1 MKQTF
6 YCTDKGRH
14 KRREIGTIQDGE
26 QVNQDRQWAIDFTAK
41 LGFPGQSFGPDM
53 PNRLV
58 ERRTRKRTNLKT
70 GKTIESTFDGITT
83 RDTKNGTEWTFKCST
98 CDRGPRITDQ
108 QLRQLYDMAAD
119 QPETVLDISNWL
131 Q

>member
-14 KRREIGTIQDGE
+14 KRRDIGTIQDGE
-26 QVNQDRQWAIDFTAK
+26 QVNQDRQWAIGFTAK

-58 ERRTRKRTNLKT
+58 ERRSQKLHRYDT
-70 GKTIESTFDGITT
+70 GKVIQKKFDALTSQE
-83 RDTKNGTEWTFKCST
+83 TKKGRVWTFKCPT
-98 CDRGPRITDQ
+98 CDRAPRVTDQ